1 MATIDELSNTIYSGD
16 IRIDALLGDPPYWN
30 FLRPYRNELF
40 YTFDPSQTDGGVSF
54 NAVQRDATRSA
65 MAYAGSVTGI
75 RFIEVASAALADFH
89 FGLIDIP
96 DPWVIGSAWVS
107 SSYSY
112 NPLSEE
118 ILYIDANAIIWLDN
132 VDHRSETDRPVAGT
146 YGYEVLLHEIGHAL
160 GLKHPFEGDPVLPWS
175 LDNTTNTL
183 MSYTHSGAD
192 KTVFQAF
199 DLAALY
205 WMYGGDGLAGE
216 YGYGSDYGPVMI
228 TGFPLKLVG
237 TSGNDVFQI
246 GLRDTEIT
254 AGFGVD
260 IVETN
265 LFPNVFSLTQ
275 TGSGRFSGT
284 VDGYTLKLD
293 GVEYLRFGSDYQ
305 TDLPVSRLTSGQAQQ
320 ELAQLT
326 DLYLAF
332 FGRAPDVAGLEY
344 WQERKL
350 EKGDDFALI
359 AMAFAQSAEA
369 QRLFP
374 QDASHR
380 DFVQAIYRNAFGREP
395 DAEGWDYW
403 TAELDAIGKTESL
416 DPGIFVATVIRAAY
430 APTSGVRD
438 REFLTNKHDVA
449 LYYVNG
455 LAAHAHEEFDPAIN
469 ALLSRVTDDSTSRD
483 RAELVIDYALTNPLT
498 LTGLMEDSA
507 LFQSVWG
514 GLVVA

>member
-1 MATIDELSNTIYSGD
+1 MATIDDLSNTIYSGD

-216 YGYGSDYGPVMI
+216 YGYGGRYGPVMI
-228 TGFPLKLVG
+228 AEAPPVLTG
-237 TSGNDVFQI
+237 TAGNDIFDI
-246 GLRDTEIT
+246 GSRDASVVGG
-254 AGFGVD
+254 AGID
-260 IVETN
+260 IVATR
-265 LFPNVFSLTQ
+265 LFPNVFDLSPV
-275 TGSGRFSGT
+275 GSGQYSGT
-284 VDGYTLKLD
+284 IDGHALALD

-305 TDLPVSRLTSGQAQQ
+305 TTVPISMLASGQAQQ
-320 ELAQLT
+320 QLAQLT
-326 DLYLAF
+326 DLYVAF

-344 WQERKL
+344 WQQRKL
-350 EKGDDFALI
+350 EKGDSFTLISQEFAWS
-359 AMAFAQSAEA
+359 QEA

-374 QDASHR
+374 QEVSNR
-380 DFVQAIYRNAFGREP
+380 DFVQTIYRNAFGREP
-395 DAEGWDYW
+395 EASGWDYW
-403 TAELDAIGKTESL
+403 TGRLDAIGNAGVGER
-416 DPGIFVATVIRAAY
+416 GVFVAEVILGAY
-430 APTSGVRD
+430 AISSGAGD
-438 REFLTNKHDVA
+438 RALLTNKHDVA
-449 LYYVNG
+449 LYYANQLTTHPDEG
-455 LAAHAHEEFDPAIN
+455 FDPAID
-469 ALLSRVTDDSTSRD
+469 ALLMRVNGDTASRE
-483 RAELVIDYALTNPLT
+483 RAELVIDYALSNPLT
-498 LTGLMEDSA
+498 LTGLMGDSA